1 MKPMVLTL
9 PILLLL
15 TGCYSTVTDED
26 RQTVQTNKPWETGE
40 WKKLAEN
47 TNGDIIYID
56 FERIKQE
63 GGYVYWWHLIDLVEP
78 LEGSMSVKAYRQGDC
93 DEFRYKSSN
102 VSFYSEPMGEGDMLE
117 KFFEPDEDWTY
128 PSPESSGELELK
140 NVCEHVES
148 KKNKE

>member
-1 MKPMVLTL
+1 MKQLILTL
-9 PILLLL
+9 AIFLLFA
-15 TGCYSTVTDED
+15 GCYSTVTEED
-26 RQTVQTNKPWETGE
+26 GQTVQTNKPWETGE

-93 DEFRYKSSN
+93 NEFCYKSSN
-102 VSFYSEPMGEGDMLE
+102 VSFYSEPMGEGDMIE
-117 KFFEPDEDWTY
+117 TFSEPDEDWTY
-128 PSPESSGELELK
+128 PSPESGGELELK
-140 NVCEHVES
+140 NVCDYV
-148 KKNKE
+148 KIK